1 MHIFILAI
9 SGTCDKFNVLTSL
22 CEFYF
27 FCSLRPSRLCFIM
40 ILTWIAL
47 LHICLL
53 VLADTTS
60 WTGSLRQ
67 QGKQPL
73 AFVFQDMDA
82 CVTNHKPLSSL
93 HTYSSHLFC
102 VKKHLLR
109 CILTTNT
116 RKEEYSAPNNLTSSR
131 YCGAIFFNK
140 HNIISSQT
148 FLFIE
153 GKMGY
158 ILYYEVLQF
167 SFVTSRA
174 FTCGDHG
181 MVFMYKKHRNESFC
195 GTRVPWTII
204 IPSVKLTLRLTIKKY
219 QQYQLS
225 MFYNSVKKSWISR
238 LLYVRLL
245 RAISKVLYHKDKINA
260 QYYIVTGY
268 DQRLSLNI
276 LSSGLINGSV
286 TVKDGPGHLSNRIG
300 IIDSY
305 KSPRNIKVKTSTFWA
320 FVQVFLHYHNYTNSV
335 IKIGV
340 KTLHINRKI
349 SHCVHDENDIY
360 ITTTPTYHRN
370 VVCSDV
376 IGVDNS
382 KYYAVLIVNSF
393 HFYGPNKLIHQT
405 SLCEYG
411 GLYVKLDSS
420 DGGFEFCQSVNNLH
434 IHSNKSYI
442 EMTLIWFHGYSE
454 GYFLG
459 SLIFLDC
466 QVFYLERDSH
476 HFHQGNVFIKMK
488 NHPVCYYIVCPPV
501 QTDIQR
507 SCTIQLGPPSLGTT
521 SLHITTRDT
530 LHPCFTNEDTNDV
543 TSYVI
548 NATFTDEWPFGL
560 YNNTRTSHEHHN
572 VTQFHKYNFLHSAT
586 IKLSLTCNKQ
596 SPRSQMALL
605 VQTSKCDKQHNRF
618 VYAVINNIPALSDSC
633 MMLEHT
639 FISTAESTRNPNN
652 YHEFIYKGMPEG
664 YKTTGHEVSVK
675 YHLCPEDCKTFKY
688 SLFVRSIHRKAIIEQ
703 TAHVGNITFTGYY
716 HNGFLVKIIEPKNHC
731 QIQLCH
737 LKLHVQKS
745 PHQIGIRDNLGYLQ
759 KR

>member
-1 MHIFILAI
+1 M
-9 SGTCDKFNVLTSL
+9 V
-22 CEFYF
+22 
-27 FCSLRPSRLCFIM
+27 
-40 ILTWIAL
+40 LTWIAL
-47 LHICLL
+47 LQICLL
-53 VLADTTS
+53 IRVNTTS

-82 CVTNHKPLSSL
+82 CITNQKPLSLL
-93 HTYSSHLFC
+93 HTYISQFFC
-102 VKKHLLR
+102 VNKHLLR

-131 YCGAIFFNK
+131 YCGAVYFNK

-153 GKMGY
+153 GKTGY
-158 ILYYEVLQF
+158 ILYYEVLKF

-174 FTCGDHG
+174 LTCGDHG
-181 MVFMYKKHRNESFC
+181 MVFMYKEHRNESFC

-204 IPSVKLTLRLTIKKY
+204 IPSDKLTLRLIIKKY
-219 QQYQLS
+219 QHYELS
-225 MFYNSVKKSWISR
+225 MFYNSVQKRWISR

-245 RAISKVLYHKDKINA
+245 KAISKVLYHGDKINA

-268 DQRLSLNI
+268 DQSISLYI

-286 TVKDGPGHLSNRIG
+286 TVKDGPGHLSNRIAM
-300 IIDSY
+300 IDSD
-305 KSPRNIKVKTSTFWA
+305 KSPRNIQVKTSAFWA
-320 FVQVFLHYHNYTNSV
+320 LVHVSLQQYNKNTNTV
-335 IKIGV
+335 IEIRI
-340 KTLHINRKI
+340 KTLDITRKV
-349 SHCVHDENDIY
+349 SHCVDDKDNIY
-360 ITTTPTYHRN
+360 ITTTPTYHKN
-370 VVCSDV
+370 VICSDV
-376 IGVDNS
+376 VAIDESN
-382 KYYAVLIVNSF
+382 YHAVLIVNSF
-393 HFYGPNKLIHQT
+393 HFYGPNKLTYQT

-411 GLYVKLDSS
+411 GLYIKFDFSV
-420 DGGFEFCQSVNNLH
+420 DGGFEFCQYVNNLH
-434 IHSNKSYI
+434 IHSKNNYI
-442 EMTLIWFHGYSE
+442 GITLIWFHGYSE

-459 SLIFLDC
+459 SLIFINC

-476 HFHQGNVFIKMK
+476 HFYQGNVFMEMK
-488 NHPVCYYIVCPPV
+488 THSNCYYVVCPPV

-530 LHPCFTNEDTNDV
+530 LQPCFTNEDTNDV

-586 IKLSLTCNKQ
+586 IKLSLTCSKQ
-596 SPRSQMALL
+596 SPRKQMSLL
-605 VQTSKCDKQHNRF
+605 VKTSICDKEHNKYVF
-618 VYAVINNIPALSDSC
+618 AVANNIPALSDRC
-633 MMLEHT
+633 EMLVYK
-639 FISTAESTRNPNN
+639 FIATGTTESTSDTNN
-652 YHEFIYKGMPEG
+652 YHEFIYKGRPNE
-664 YKTTGHEVSVK
+664 YTTGHAVSVE
-675 YHLCPEDCKTFKY
+675 YHLCPEECKTFKY
-688 SLFVRSIHRKAIIEQ
+688 SLFVRSIHRKAIIEH
-703 TAHVGNITFTGYY
+703 TAHVGNNTFTGYY
-716 HNGFLVKIIEPKNHC
+716 HNGFLVKIIEPENHC

-737 LKLHVQKS
+737 LQLTIQK
-745 PHQIGIRDNLGYLQ
+745 PLQAIGISKHAGYLH